1 MAVSGE
7 LAQVAELASVGS
19 VLSLG
24 AVVGGVA
31 AISTL
36 SAMRIEARVDEAI
49 KKAEGYGIDL
59 SDLYYDFDVPVGLGK
74 QLHTYCS
81 RPYT

>member
-7 LAQVAELASVGS
+7 LTQVADLAYVGS

-24 AVVGGVA
+24 AVLGGVA
-31 AISTL
+31 AISSL
-36 SAMRIEARVDEAI
+36 SAMRIEARVDEQI

-59 SDLYYDFDVPVGLGK
+59 SDLYYDFDVPVGFGK
-74 QLHTYCS
+74 QLHTA
-81 RPYT
+81 RGFIL